1 MSARR
6 PPKPAKK
13 AKSSKPE
20 KLPSTIGD
28 NPLDDLVPAGPVKQ
42 VALTRHAKQV
52 AHGAQA
58 TTVLTITVPQ
68 SLASQVEHILAVS
81 PELSF
86 DQLMTSALSDVL
98 QAIKGRQR
106 AKKPAAS
113 SVKDLATTLYRRS

>member
-1 MSARR
+1 MSPRR

-13 AKSSKPE
+13 ARAAKAD

-28 NPLDDLVPAGPVKQ
+28 NPLDVLIPAGPVKQ
-42 VALTRHAKQV
+42 VAITRHAKPV
-52 AHGAQA
+52 AASAQS

-98 QAIKGRQR
+98 QAIKGKQR
-106 AKKPAAS
+106 AKKPSGS
-113 SVKDLATTLYRRS
+113 SVKDLATTLYRR